1 MKVCDRCRVSGC
13 LLNYGGKACR
23 EARKRECPDVVF
35 TRKEA
40 RTLAVAYGEGRVLIL
55 PCKIGSK
62 VYGLFASCDFPG
74 TCGAERTCTG
84 CEHLEVFIKEFPFC
98 ISMLNQNGRLEP
110 PYFLTR
116 EEAEK
121 ALEAEHGNK

>member
-1 MKVCDRCRVSGC
+1 MTHE
-13 LLNYGGKACR
+13 
-23 EARKRECPDVVF
+23 EAKKLVVAN
-35 TRKEA
+35 R
-40 RTLAVAYGEGRVLIL
+40 EGRVLIL

-62 VYGLFASCDFPG
+62 VYGLFTSCDFPK

-84 CEHLEVFIKEFPFC
+84 CEHLEVFIKEFAFC
-98 ISMLNQNGRLEP
+98 ISMLSQNGRLEP

-121 ALEAEHGNK
+121 AREATYGNK